1 MLSLNGSPLSTSS
14 SAKSAA
20 QLPSSCRSCLR
31 RPRPWTRLL
40 SNRAKIQRLT
50 PCVTLVRRLL
60 LLSVGCHKH
69 VGDENMTQKTRF
81 WVILA
86 IINIA
91 AMIYPVSLYAQ
102 ADSNDTQLFAA
113 LVLVGVGF
121 LLAITDTVSAVV
133 TYIR

>member
-1 MLSLNGSPLSTSS
+1 V
-14 SAKSAA
+14 
-20 QLPSSCRSCLR
+20 
-31 RPRPWTRLL
+31 WV
-40 SNRAKIQRLT
+40 
-50 PCVTLVRRLL
+50 VT
-60 LLSVGCHKH
+60 KH

>member
-1 MLSLNGSPLSTSS
+1 M
-14 SAKSAA
+14 A
-20 QLPSSCRSCLR
+20 Q
-31 RPRPWTRLL
+31 
-40 SNRAKIQRLT
+40 K
-50 PCVTLVRRLL
+50 
-60 LLSVGCHKH
+60 
-69 VGDENMTQKTRF
+69 TQKTRF
-81 WVILA
+81 WLILT

-91 AMIYPVSLYAQ
+91 AMIYPVSLYAR